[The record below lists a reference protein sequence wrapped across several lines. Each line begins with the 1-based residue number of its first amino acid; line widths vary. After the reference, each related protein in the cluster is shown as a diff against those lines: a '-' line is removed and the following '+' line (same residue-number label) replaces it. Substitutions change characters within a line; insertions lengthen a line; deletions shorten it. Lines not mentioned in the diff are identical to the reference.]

1 MKQILK
7 NWRFW
12 LMSVIGALAVVSLI
26 GVPAPHAC
34 NFWLVMLYSKI
45 TALAFLYLDYRLFV
59 WFERKGQIDD
69 IINFLNNE

>member
-12 LMSVIGALAVVSLI
+12 LMSVVGALAVVSLM
-26 GVPAPHAC
+26 GVPAPHAG
-34 NFWLVMLYSKI
+34 NFWLVMVYSKV
-45 TALAFLYLDYRLFV
+45 TAIALLYLDYRLFV